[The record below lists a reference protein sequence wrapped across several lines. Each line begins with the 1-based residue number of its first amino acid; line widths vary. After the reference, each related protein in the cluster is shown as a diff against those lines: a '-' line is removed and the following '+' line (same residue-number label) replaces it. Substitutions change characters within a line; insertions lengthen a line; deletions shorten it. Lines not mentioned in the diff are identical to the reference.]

1 MKLSNKISIFFAE
14 LDLGEDWPESEDESD
29 LTEYATEQNPI
40 QIERKKSEVV
50 RIIPDQRKS
59 STGSQVKSQHFL
71 RRLLQTKLSV
81 CAY

>member
-1 MKLSNKISIFFAE
+1 M
-14 LDLGEDWPESEDESD
+14 GEDWPESEDESD

-59 STGSQVKSQHFL
+59 STGSQVKTQHFL
-71 RRLLQTKLSV
+71 RRLLQTNFSI
-81 CAY
+81 CAF